1 MSATDISPTAQ
12 PPSLWYTRCPVP
24 SPLGIA
30 AQQGWLQSAFADLG
44 IGVESIADSKD
55 RSIRESHFN
64 HHLAWSF
71 RQGGNIPPIWARA
84 QGRDTRLV
92 ALTWTDEFQALIT
105 LPGRGVTSL
114 EQLAG
119 RRFGVPRRVNDLID
133 FHRATALKGLVSG
146 LSQVGLG
153 HQDVSLV
160 DLVIEESIIQER
172 GTPSLFGL
180 RRRHPYFREV
190 AALVGGE
197 VDAIFVKGAEG
208 IVVANLIGAT
218 VVSEF
223 GRHPDPR
230 VRINNGTPRTLTV
243 DAALAE
249 QRPDL
254 VVALLRVVQ
263 RAGQWAEAHPD
274 ETLRFV
280 AREIATS
287 EDSIL
292 ASNGPGVH
300 RQLGIGLAPERV
312 DAIGYFKDFLLEWGF
327 LPADF
332 ALEEW
337 VDARPLARLRAESAA
352 VPQAELPGAP
362 EAALAVAQP

>member
-1 MSATDISPTAQ
+1 MSSTHSTAAQ
-12 PPSLWYTRCPVP
+12 PQSLWYTRCPVP

-30 AQQGWLQSAFADLG
+30 AQQGWLQSAFAELG
-44 IGVESIADSKD
+44 IGVESIFDSKD
-55 RSIRESHFN
+55 RSVRESHFD
-64 HHLAWSF
+64 HHLSWSF

-84 QGRDTRLV
+84 KGRDTRLV
-92 ALTWTDEFQALIT
+92 AITWTDEFQALIT
-105 LPGRGVTSL
+105 LPGRGIHAP

-119 RRFGVPRRVNDLID
+119 RRFGVPARVNDLID

-146 LSQVGLG
+146 LSLAGLS
-153 HQDVSLV
+153 HRDVELV
-160 DLVIEESIIQER
+160 ELVIEESIIQEQD
-172 GTPSLFGL
+172 TPSLFGL

-190 AALVGGE
+190 EALVRGE

-208 IVVANLIGAT
+208 VLVANLIGAQI
-218 VVSEF
+218 VSEF

-243 DAALAE
+243 DAALAG

-254 VVALLRVVQ
+254 VVELLRVVQ
-263 RAGQWAEAHPD
+263 RAGRWAEAHPD

-287 EDSIL
+287 EEAIL
-292 ASNGPGVH
+292 ASNGPDVH
-300 RQLGIGLAPERV
+300 RHLDISLKPELI

-327 LPADF
+327 LAADF
-332 ALEEW
+332 SLADW
-337 VDARPLARLRAESAA
+337 VDQRPLAALLAQQSAA
-352 VPQAELPGAP
+352 AERP
-362 EAALAVAQP
+362 EAAVSA

>member
-1 MSATDISPTAQ
+1 MSPTPSADLPQ
-12 PPSLWYTRCPVP
+12 PTSLWYTRCPVP

-30 AQQGWLQSAFADLG
+30 VQKGWLQQALARHG
-44 IGVESIADSKD
+44 VGVESIIDSKD
-55 RSIRESHFN
+55 RSVRESHFD

-84 QGRDTRLV
+84 KGRDTRLV
-92 ALTWTDEFQALIT
+92 AITWTDEFQALIT
-105 LPGRGVTSL
+105 LPGRGIDSI

-119 RRFGVPRRVNDLID
+119 RRFGVPRRLNDLID

-146 LSQVGLG
+146 LSLAGLTHEQVT
-153 HQDVSLV
+153 LV
-160 DLVIEESIIQER
+160 ELAIEEPVIVPP
-172 GTPSLFGL
+172 GDASLFGL
-180 RRRHPYFREV
+180 RRRHPYFHEV
-190 AALVGGE
+190 QALVSGE

-208 IVVANLIGAT
+208 LVVANLIGA
-218 VVSEF
+218 SIIAEF

-254 VVALLRVVQ
+254 VVELLQVVQ
-263 RAGQWAEAHPD
+263 QAGNWASQHPE

-280 AREIATS
+280 AREMSTS
-287 EDSIL
+287 EEAVL
-292 ASNGPGVH
+292 ASNGPQVH
-300 RQLGIGLAPERV
+300 QHLGISLDAELLE
-312 DAIGYFKDFLLEWGF
+312 AIGFFKDFLLEWGF

-332 ALEEW
+332 ALTDW
-337 VDARPLARLRAESAA
+337 VDSRPLAALKARASRQELAA
-352 VPQAELPGAP
+352 A
-362 EAALAVAQP
+362 